1 MAVADARPA
10 RGLDASAVFNSKEI
24 FVPSTSSLVGFALV
38 ALGLVITPGPN
49 MMYLVSRSICQG
61 RRAGLVSLGGV
72 GLGFLVYMIA
82 AALGITALL
91 FAVPFAY
98 DLLRLA
104 GAAYLLHLA
113 WQALKPG
120 GRSAF
125 QVRDLPADSDRRLFA
140 MGFLT
145 NLLNPKAA
153 MLYLSLLP
161 QFIDPA
167 RGSILMQSLL
177 LGSIQIAISLTVN
190 ALIATAAGSIAAFL
204 GTRPTWLLL
213 QRWLMGTVL
222 AGLGLRM
229 AFESRR

>member
-1 MAVADARPA
+1 MPA
-10 RGLDASAVFNSKEI
+10 TASLIA
-24 FVPSTSSLVGFALV
+24 FAFV
-38 ALGLVITPGPN
+38 ALGLVVTPGPN

-61 RRAGLVSLGGV
+61 RKAGLISLGGV
-72 GLGFLVYMIA
+72 GLGFLVYMVA

-98 DLLRLA
+98 DVLRLA
-104 GAAYLLHLA
+104 GAVYLLHLA

-125 QVRDLPADSDRRLFA
+125 QVRDLPADSNRRLLA

-167 RGSILMQSLL
+167 RGSVLTQSLV
-177 LGSIQIAISLTVN
+177 LGSMQIVISLTVN
-190 ALIATAAGSIAAFL
+190 ALIATGAGSIATFL
-204 GTRPTWLLL
+204 GSRPTWMVV